1 MRYVKTARLNLRL
14 YDDDKEALKWL
25 ADKYGMNMTE
35 VVIKLIQDRY
45 AKEQRTKEN

>member
-25 ADKYGMNMTE
+25 AEKFGINMTDT
-35 VVIKLIQDRY
+35 VIKLIREKYQQ
-45 AKEQRTKEN
+45 EQKKEN